1 MTFDFQLTNSISQ
14 ELKYQIFA
22 PLDCKDIGIV
32 KQIVYSE
39 ISFARTT
46 ILSKNFFPICRD
58 PRMQEKSLNKF
69 LPVLF
74 FISEFLFLFEF
85 FFWLNYSIIFTSIL
99 SAHFS
104 NPIISEETINLRN
117 EPNPYP
123 GNLYKQEMHPTN
135 KY

>member
-1 MTFDFQLTNSISQ
+1 MTFDFQLINSISQ

-74 FISEFLFLFEF
+74 FYFIIFCCCLNSFFDWTTVLFSRLYWVHTSLIQSLVKKPLISEMNL
-85 FFWLNYSIIFTSIL
+85 IL
-99 SAHFS
+99 
-104 NPIISEETINLRN
+104 ILGTC
-117 EPNPYP
+117 
-123 GNLYKQEMHPTN
+123 KQEMHPTN